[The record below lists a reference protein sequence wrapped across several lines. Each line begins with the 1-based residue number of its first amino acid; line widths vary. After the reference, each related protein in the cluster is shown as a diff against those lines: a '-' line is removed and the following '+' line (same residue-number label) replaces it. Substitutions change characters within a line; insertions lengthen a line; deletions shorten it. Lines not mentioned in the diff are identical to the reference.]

1 MDLKTFLL
9 ARIAEDEAV
18 ARAAVDKDGRWH
30 VDRSHP
36 LYESVVQGDIH
47 IYDEGGHTAEQAAHI
62 ARHDP
67 ARVLA
72 ECAAKRAIV
81 DRHRRDPDVQRMIY
95 GDIYPCTE
103 CGDADDSPMEW
114 PCPTMRILAA
124 VYADHPDYQ
133 SEWAQEASQA

>member
-9 ARIAEDEAV
+9 ARIEEDEAV
-18 ARAAVDKDGRWH
+18 AREAVDKDGRWH
-30 VDRSHP
+30 VDQRHP
-36 LYESVVQGDIH
+36 LDEAVVQGDIH
-47 IYDEGGHTAEQAAHI
+47 IYDEGGHTAGQALHI

-81 DRHRRDPDVQRMIY
+81 EQAEDATGLDMSVDNDRLVGERDMKVEPY
-95 GDIYPCTE
+95 
-103 CGDADDSPMEW
+103 CGDVILAA
-114 PCPTMRILAA
+114 LAA

-133 SEWAQEASQA
+133 KEW